1 MPRPPSRNGDRI
13 TGSTK
18 PFQSD
23 PYKFAYQQLTTGIPT
38 FQIAHYFRTIV
49 KQMSADRVRLALVAC
64 NHFAPLPRER
74 LVSILREFDVPD
86 EIFRYMICLIDYF
99 NNENLCEFHVLT
111 DKCSKSTR
119 RISAVKR
126 GIRDVEA
133 VIETD
138 VCVVSR
144 KLAETK
150 CLGDLQQTV
159 IGKYKTIDGA
169 TKLFLEMI
177 EKMYLKP
184 MPDKVSDP
192 LFRVVRML
200 DPTIEKYYH
209 AEGMRFVRS
218 CQNDK
223 YHAARRL
230 NVDAAAVLALYMSLA
245 GD

>member
-13 TGSTK
+13 TGSVK
-18 PFQSD
+18 PFQSTQ
-23 PYKFAYQQLTTGIPT
+23 YKLAYQQLTTGIPT
-38 FQIAHYFRTIV
+38 FQLAHYFRTIV
-49 KQMSADRVRLALVAC
+49 KQMSADRMRSALVAC
-64 NHFAPLPRER
+64 NLFAPLPQER
-74 LVSILREFDVPD
+74 LVSLLYEYEVPY
-86 EIFRYMICLIDYF
+86 EVCRYLVCLIDYF
-99 NNENLCEFHVLT
+99 NDENLCEFHVLT
-111 DKCSKSTR
+111 EKCSKSTR

-138 VCVVSR
+138 VCVVSK
-144 KLAETK
+144 KLAGTK
-150 CLGDLQQTV
+150 CLGNLQQTV
-159 IGKYKTIDGA
+159 VGKYKTIDSA
-169 TKLFLEMI
+169 TNLFLEML

-184 MPDKVSDP
+184 LPDKVSDP
-192 LFRVVRML
+192 IFRAVRML

-209 AEGMRFVRS
+209 AEGMRFVRD

-230 NVDAAAVLALYMSLA
+230 NTDAAAVLALFMSLT